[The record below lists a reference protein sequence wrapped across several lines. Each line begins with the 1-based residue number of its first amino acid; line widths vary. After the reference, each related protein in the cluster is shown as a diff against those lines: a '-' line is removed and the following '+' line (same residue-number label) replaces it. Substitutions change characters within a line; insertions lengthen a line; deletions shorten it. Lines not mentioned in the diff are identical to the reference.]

1 MTVLMYY
8 YKFSLDSNSKISLKI
23 GQYLMKT
30 YKIGAIFFGH
40 PVYELLGHHLTRIGK
55 VYGNSE

>member
-1 MTVLMYY
+1 
-8 YKFSLDSNSKISLKI
+8 
-23 GQYLMKT
+23 MKT